1 MPAVSGWA
9 LRPVSDLVHAALQRT
24 RFLCPRFRA
33 GLCDRRRQKSNY
45 WTPDGKFLC
54 PRFRAGLCDQLT
66 LLMRMAVVHSF
77 YALGFG
83 LGFATTCGTTTSRS
97 ISCFYA
103 LGFGLGFA
111 TTVLFWVDD
120 AAVWLFLCPRFR
132 AGLCDPSLIWSM
144 LPCRGLGFYALGFG
158 LGFVTTCGTTTS
170 RSISCFYAL
179 GFGLGFATTV
189 LFWVDDAA

>member
-1 MPAVSGWA
+1 
-9 LRPVSDLVHAALQRT
+9 
-24 RFLCPRFRA
+24 
-33 GLCDRRRQKSNY
+33 
-45 WTPDGKFLC
+45 
-54 PRFRAGLCDQLT
+54 
-66 LLMRMAVVHSF
+66 
-77 YALGFG
+77 
-83 LGFATTCGTTTSRS
+83 FATTCGTTTSRS

-158 LGFVTTCGTTTS
+158 LGSVTAGGRSPTTGRRTAS
-170 RSISCFYAL
+170 FYAL
-179 GFGLGFATTV
+179 GFGLGFVTILHSRRRWLYHRVSMPSVSGWA
-189 LFWVDDAA
+189 L

>member
-1 MPAVSGWA
+1 
-9 LRPVSDLVHAALQRT
+9 
-24 RFLCPRFRA
+24 
-33 GLCDRRRQKSNY
+33 
-45 WTPDGKFLC
+45 
-54 PRFRAGLCDQLT
+54 
-66 LLMRMAVVHSF
+66 
-77 YALGFG
+77 
-83 LGFATTCGTTTSRS
+83 FATTCGTTTSRS

-158 LGFVTTCGTTTS
+158 LGFVTIRHFRRRWLYHRVSMPSVSGW
-170 RSISCFYAL
+170 AL
-179 GFGLGFATTV
+179 
-189 LFWVDDAA
+189 

>member
-54 PRFRAGLCDQLT
+54 PRFRAGLCDKLT

-103 LGFGLGFA
+103 LGFGLGFVTA
-111 TTVLFWVDD
+111 GGRSPTTGRRT
-120 AAVWLFLCPRFR
+120 A
-132 AGLCDPSLIWSM
+132 S
-144 LPCRGLGFYALGFG
+144 FYALGFG
-158 LGFVTTCGTTTS
+158 LGFVTS
-170 RSISCFYAL
+170 LPS
-179 GFGLGFATTV
+179 
-189 LFWVDDAA
+189 